1 MTNSA
6 WLSLL
11 CILIAG
17 YSSCV
22 ADAPRNVVSLAR
34 VSLPSP
40 KTGLVV
46 NASHTKLEFPAE
58 HLLGQDSLTAGVL
71 MPRKS
76 AADTV
81 VAKVGGLSI
90 RKSHIYDRLFEDD
103 TLRTKTLVDTIA
115 FDALL
120 AGQATKHKVF
130 VDPEMIDKVVKQ
142 EVERLVAQ
150 VEKDWQGRM
159 SIDDFL
165 QFKSGR
171 DLKTHRQFMRR
182 QMARDLFRYYVV
194 RFLALRDNRVQVRIL
209 THPDR
214 IEIERIRRMVAE
226 GADFESL
233 ALKRSRHPSQKSGG
247 KLPPFSRG
255 DKSQF
260 TDAAFALQE
269 GEVSP
274 IRETT
279 QNGAPMYFLLYCLQH
294 MRGRDITFKAAKP
307 ELDKAWMVDPL
318 TRGEAN
324 ALYLRLRDASEALNN
339 GDKKR

>member
-1 MTNSA
+1 MRHPVG
-6 WLSLL
+6 LSLL
-11 CILIAG
+11 CILVVG

-22 ADAPRNVVSLAR
+22 GGVPRDVERLTTQP
-34 VSLPSP
+34 LPSP
-40 KTGLVV
+40 KAGVV
-46 NASHTKLEFPAE
+46 VSASHSKLQFPRE
-58 HLLGQDSLTAGVL
+58 DLLGQDSLTAGVL

-76 AADTV
+76 AVDTV
-81 VAKVGGLSI
+81 VAKVGGFSI

-120 AGQATKHKVF
+120 AGQATRHKVF
-130 VDPEMIDKVVKQ
+130 VEPAMIDKVVKQ
-142 EVERLVAQ
+142 EVERLVVQ

-214 IEIERIRRMVAE
+214 SEIERIRRMVVE

-247 KLPPFSRG
+247 KLPPFSRD

-260 TDAAFALQE
+260 TAAAFALKE

-279 QNGAPMYFLLYCLQH
+279 QDGATMYFLLYCLRH
-294 MRGRDITFKAAKP
+294 MPGRDITFKAAKP
-307 ELDKAWMVDPL
+307 ELDKAWMSDPL

-339 GDKKR
+339 GHKKR